1 MREAYLNGYWDE
13 MADFTKRLFNAAF
26 KTNPYLERGLMTGIT
41 RISKESIFSD
51 LNNLEVVITT
61 SEKYETSFGFTEQE
75 VFGALEEYGLGAEAQ
90 MVREWYDGFR
100 LGNRDSIYNPWAI
113 INFLDKR
120 KFKPYWVNTSSNTL
134 VSDLIRKGNRAVQ
147 MAMEGLL
154 QGKPFEASMD
164 EENHIQP
171 FGA

>member
-61 SEKYETSFGFTEQE
+61 SEKYETSFGYTEQE

-90 MVREWYDGFR
+90 MVRAWYDGFR
-100 LGNRDSIYNPWAI
+100 LGNRDSIYNPWSI
-113 INFLDKR
+113 INFL
-120 KFKPYWVNTSSNTL
+120 V
-134 VSDLIRKGNRAVQ
+134 KGSLSHTGSISVPIHWCR
-147 MAMEGLL
+147 
-154 QGKPFEASMD
+154 
-164 EENHIQP
+164 I
-171 FGA
+171 